1 MKRTQIIFFLTMLT
15 LQSHA
20 QVTIEECYA
29 AARTNYPLIKQ
40 LDLIERAKEF
50 NLQNAGKGYLP
61 QVNIVAQ
68 ASWQS
73 DVPHIPLDTSNPMLG
88 TIMPDPVSKD
98 QYKAVLELSQ
108 VLWDGGRI
116 KSHREMIE
124 SSAGVSGQNVEVNLY
139 HLNERID
146 QLYFGILLIDA
157 QLKQNKVLQDEL
169 ERNHKLILSYV
180 DNGIANQ
187 SDLNAV
193 RVDQLKAFQTEAG
206 LLKTR
211 EAYIGMLGLL
221 TGMELSMDTQL
232 IKPEPVLS
240 QTREIKRPELELYEL
255 RIVDLNSRYSEIRS
269 DLRPK
274 LGLFLNLGYGRPGL
288 NMLDDS
294 FNSYYIG
301 GVQLAWNLGSLYRLR
316 DRKNLISTNI
326 ESVKVEKESFLAN
339 TMIDLVQKDNAVRS
353 LYEQLSYDDE
363 IISLLTEV
371 RRASEAKIAFGTIS
385 GSELMRDL
393 HAEQMAIQNKIVH
406 ETQLLM
412 AIYNLR
418 FITNDYQIDETK

>member
-1 MKRTQIIFFLTMLT
+1 MFLMMLAW
-15 LQSHA
+15 QGSA
-20 QVTIEECYA
+20 QVTIEECYN
-29 AARTNYPLIKQ
+29 AARTNYPIIKQ

-73 DVPHIPLDTSNPMLG
+73 DVPHIPLDSSNPMIG
-88 TIMPDPVSKD
+88 AIMPDPVSKD
-98 QYKAVLELSQ
+98 QYKAVVEVSQ

-116 KSHREMIE
+116 KSRREMIK

-139 HLNERID
+139 RLNERID

-157 QLKQNKVLQDEL
+157 QIKQNRVLQAEL
-169 ERNHKLILSYV
+169 ERNGKLIQSYV

-193 RVDQLKAFQTEAG
+193 RVDQLKALQTEAG

-211 EAYIGMLGLL
+211 EAYTEMLGLL
-221 TGMELSMDTQL
+221 TGMELSMDAQL
-232 IKPEPVLS
+232 IKPEQVLPEN
-240 QTREIKRPELELYEL
+240 REIQRPELKLFDL
-255 RIVDLNSRYSEIRS
+255 RIEDLNSGYGELRS
-269 DLRPK
+269 DLRPR

-294 FNSYYIG
+294 FNTYYIG

-316 DRKNLISTNI
+316 DKKNLISTNI
-326 ESVKVEKESFLAN
+326 ESVKVEKESFMLN
-339 TMIDLVQKDNAVRS
+339 TMIDLVQKDKTVKS

-371 RRASEAKIAFGTIS
+371 RRASESKIANGTIS

-393 HAEQMAIQNKIVH
+393 NAEQMAIQNKIVH

-412 AIYNLR
+412 ATYNLR
-418 FITNDYQIDETK
+418 FITNDYQVSGTK